1 MRCSDLGHVILGVQS
16 FSLDVFTKQMML
28 NEKNMWAVVEHFVKL
43 ISKQEDGHYVFLKDP
58 MKGLIRVYRVPDEEV
73 IESEASDSYSGE
85 YDDEY
90 DEYDDSE
97 NEGDEEYSEEN

>member
-1 MRCSDLGHVILGVQS
+1 
-16 FSLDVFTKQMML
+16 MML

-43 ISKQEDGHYVFLKDP
+43 IGKQEDGHYVFLKDP

-73 IESEASDSYSGE
+73 IESDVSDSYSGE